1 MTTAIK
7 LLTLLS
13 HGFKFLNLW
22 RLQLTVMYTG
32 ALNDD
37 IPEILFDF
45 IMPLNSLNPGSGKYF
60 DF

>member
-1 MTTAIK
+1 
-7 LLTLLS
+7 
-13 HGFKFLNLW
+13 
-22 RLQLTVMYTG
+22 MYTG

-60 DF
+60 DFWWNTKRYSSNGMENNYENSNKA